1 MNNDML
7 NSRSSE
13 FRKIPYSVP
22 EGYFDTLK
30 NNLRRESITAAGK
43 RSFLNRAG
51 AYASIAAAFL
61 ILITAGTILM
71 KSTIGAED
79 MTYEDYLVYSGS
91 MTNEDFQNDID
102 IIENEINEEDIIEYL
117 IYTGVTA
124 ELIEISK

>member
-1 MNNDML
+1 
-7 NSRSSE
+7 
-13 FRKIPYSVP
+13 
-22 EGYFDTLK
+22 
-30 NNLRRESITAAGK
+30 
-43 RSFLNRAG
+43 
-51 AYASIAAAFL
+51 
-61 ILITAGTILM
+61 
-71 KSTIGAED
+71 